1 MSGNKEI
8 HDALAV
14 NEDSIICGGEIVDI
28 SHLPDI
34 ARPLSLRLNTALKKA
49 EKMLCSAPAFIK
61 AVKATIPEEI
71 FAAVLTDEQKQKVA
85 SGALK
90 LMQKSDGSFLA
101 TLVNPSTGK
110 AVANVPLQS
119 IKLSPALN
127 QAMTDLST
135 QMQIAQIVE
144 QIELVQRAV
153 ADVRRGQENDRLA
166 TALSCQQKF
175 LQAISFQN
183 PELQSSALL
192 RLAMDAEDSRNL
204 LMQSQKEN
212 IKFIQGQPK
221 TFWEKLLTGAPPK
234 DIEQHMDE
242 IRDSLYAINA
252 VSMVE
257 AMAYQEIG
265 EPMAATQSLKYYGTH
280 IQTVFLS
287 EPDFV
292 DRLDQ
297 LDASPS
303 CYWSKDIPKIQQQI
317 ASLPLTES
325 NNQMLEGS
333 I

>member
-1 MSGNKEI
+1 MSRNKEI

-34 ARPLSLRLNTALKKA
+34 ARPLSLQLNTALKEA
-49 EKMLCSAPAFIK
+49 EKMLCSAPAFIM
-61 AVKATIPEEI
+61 AVKAVVPEEI

-110 AVANVPLQS
+110 TVANVPLQN
-119 IKLSPALN
+119 IKLSPTLN

-135 QMQIAQIVE
+135 QMQMAQIVE
-144 QIELVQRAV
+144 QIESVQEAV

-166 TALSCQQKF
+166 TASSCRQKF
-175 LQAISFQN
+175 LQAMSFQN
-183 PELQSSALL
+183 PELRSSALL

-212 IKFIQGQPK
+212 VKFIQGQPK
-221 TFWEKLLTGAPPK
+221 TFWEKLLAGSPPK
-234 DIEQHMDE
+234 DIAQHMDE

-252 VSMVE
+252 VSLVE
-257 AMAYQEIG
+257 AMAYQEMG
-265 EPMAATQSLKYYGTH
+265 EPVAATRSLEYYGEH

-292 DRLDQ
+292 ERLDQ
-297 LDASPS
+297 LDASPA
-303 CYWSKDIPKIQQQI
+303 CYWSKDIPKIQKQI
-317 ASLPLTES
+317 ALLPFAKK
-325 NNQMLEGS
+325 NKQMLEGS